1 MRIRAAAPADAVAI
15 ADLHVRSWQAA
26 YRGII
31 DDAYLDAMEPAPLLP
46 NLQWSLERSHEAWRM
61 WVADDGDGTELL
73 GFASTGPSQDVDAPR
88 ASAELFA
95 LYVDPARVRT
105 GIGSALLRH
114 ALTEVRALGSR
125 TITSWVFADDA
136 IARRFLEKHRWR
148 EDQATNVEVLGEEN
162 VPTVRYRAGLDL

>member
-1 MRIRAAAPADAVAI
+1 MRIRAAAPADAVTI
-15 ADLHVRSWQAA
+15 ADLHVRAWQSA

-46 NLQWSLERSHEAWRM
+46 NLQWSLERTHEAWRM
-61 WVADDGDGTELL
+61 WVADDGDGTEPQ
-73 GFASTGPSQDVDAPR
+73 GFASTGPSQDPDATR
-88 ASAELFA
+88 SVGELFA
-95 LYVDPARVRT
+95 LYVEPTRT
-105 GIGSALLRH
+105 RAGIGTALLRH
-114 ALTEVRALGSR
+114 ALTEARALGSR

-148 EDQATNVEVLGEEN
+148 ADGATNVEVLGEEN